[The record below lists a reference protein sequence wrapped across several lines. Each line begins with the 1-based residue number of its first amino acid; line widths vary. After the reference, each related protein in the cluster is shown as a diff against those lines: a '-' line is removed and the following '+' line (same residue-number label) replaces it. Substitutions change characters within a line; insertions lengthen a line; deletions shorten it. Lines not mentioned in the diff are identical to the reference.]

1 MRFWVVVARWFIG
14 FGFGE
19 HEKSFSQMCLES
31 LEALGNS
38 SSTSAAADN
47 SFMDFTVQT
56 NGKLCLIR
64 KQSRFFFYQILT
76 LLIFH
81 CLMLL
86 NTLLYSEP
94 RPFENCT
101 MIIILRVAT
110 QFPAAWCLRGLLL
123 GNSSSELVHSTWF
136 YVGQTIENGEIRWDW
151 AEYLNQSHSIF
162 KLFLHC

>member
-1 MRFWVVVARWFIG
+1 
-14 FGFGE
+14 
-19 HEKSFSQMCLES
+19 MCLES

-110 QFPAAWCLRGLLL
+110 HFSRTQMVPSGASFWEILWGLLTMFA
-123 GNSSSELVHSTWF
+123 SSTS
-136 YVGQTIENGEIRWDW
+136 
-151 AEYLNQSHSIF
+151 
-162 KLFLHC
+162 